1 MRLTKSLKEI
11 LMVSLNDAFDGK
23 DPDFMDRLF
32 PEGGW
37 RRNLELSKA
46 RDSDW
51 TWFWDRFAPNGT
63 LISEDPPGNRMKSKQ
78 EMPAAVMKSV
88 VLGLIE
94 SEEPTAKYV
103 CGGRTLHYWCLLKK
117 DIPDDIFEYSSHAVE
132 GVEA

>member
-1 MRLTKSLKEI
+1 
-11 LMVSLNDAFDGK
+11 MVNLNDAFAGK

-46 RDSDW
+46 RRDSDW
-51 TWFWDRFAPNGT
+51 SWFWNKFAPNGT
-63 LISEDPPGNRMKSKQ
+63 LISEDPPGNRIKSKL
-78 EMPAAVMKSV
+78 EMPVAVMKSV

-103 CGGRTLHYWCLLKK
+103 CGGRTLHYWRLLKK
-117 DIPDDIFEYSSHAVE
+117 DIPDDIFEYSSHAAVE
-132 GVEA
+132 GADA